1 VELSAES
8 IVRVAL
14 REQRGRLAHTEGVAG
29 QAALVYPKDVL
40 LRQAAW
46 LHDIG
51 YQGEAPDVDM
61 HAASGAR
68 WCQLRG
74 FDTEVVGLF
83 AWYTGAWFEADERGL
98 LAELEEFDPPSEERL
113 AALNLCDLATSP
125 TGEGVTLPE
134 RIEEILR
141 RYSAEHPVHRAV
153 TRCQGELVLSCRR
166 AITRPGLSEGWGL
179 AAL

>member
-61 HAASGAR
+61 H
-68 WCQLRG
+68 
-74 FDTEVVGLF
+74 DTEVVGLF

-113 AALNLCDLATSP
+113 DALNLCDLATSP